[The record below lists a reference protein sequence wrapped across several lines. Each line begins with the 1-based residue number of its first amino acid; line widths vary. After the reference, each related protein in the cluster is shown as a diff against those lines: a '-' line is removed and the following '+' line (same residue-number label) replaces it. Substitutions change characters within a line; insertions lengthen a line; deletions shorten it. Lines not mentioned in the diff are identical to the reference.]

1 MPSLAPLTVKPI
13 SERKT
18 ECLDRLTRWSSLF
31 KGYERQNR
39 VLSLEEIR
47 GHIDYWLDQ
56 LLELRGL

>member
-1 MPSLAPLTVKPI
+1 MPPVTATPVKPI

-18 ECLDRLTRWSSLF
+18 ECLDRLTHWSGLF

-39 VLSLEEIR
+39 VLSLDEIR
-47 GHIDYWLDQ
+47 THIDYWLDQ